1 MTRARQRKS
10 ANPVRCLEYARDGW
24 TFHAKGAWCDHSDGM
39 ATVIGS
45 SNYGALVVALEMCRG
60 GGG

>member
-1 MTRARQRKS
+1 M
-10 ANPVRCLEYARDGW
+10 EYARDGW